1 MFSIINIKICLPLF
15 SKTVQSKNLR
25 VGFVTVSTGQK
36 DSKKEKE
43 TFLFSFAGV
52 FSCHFKSLSQAIS
65 AKGQQ
70 RHGGLHSHDSSTDSK
85 KSTNTDTNTDQG
97 TNTARRW
104 FQDGLLF
111 T

>member
-1 MFSIINIKICLPLF
+1 MGL
-15 SKTVQSKNLR
+15 
-25 VGFVTVSTGQK
+25 VTVSTGQK

-52 FSCHFKSLSQAIS
+52 FSCHFKSWSQAIS